1 MITGKIK
8 HLLPATV
15 TLNLRQSFPERAWD
29 EAAETELIK
38 DFNPAV
44 LKVSAGFYISETP
57 APIIIEAPK
66 PQILRIA
73 KMFLNKAWIKAQIQA
88 IKTHGFIA
96 RFEVLKRKLSL

>member
-15 TLNLRQSFPERAWD
+15 TLDLRQSFPERAWD

-38 DFNPAV
+38 DFNPSV

-57 APIIIEAPK
+57 APIILESPK
-66 PQILRIA
+66 RQIAR
-73 KMFLNKAWIKAQIQA
+73 MFLNKAWVKAQIRA
-88 IKTHGFIA
+88 IKTQGFSA